1 MERLRRIQVVR
12 SVKAELALQG
22 VSPERLSELTSIP
35 MSALRPKLSGE
46 ADMDLEDLDAIAVA
60 LGVSVV
66 SFLTA
71 G

>member
-1 MERLRRIQVVR
+1 MERPRRIQVARAV
-12 SVKAELALQG
+12 SSELAKQG
-22 VSPERLSELTSIP
+22 VSPERLSELISVP

-46 ADMDLEDLDAIAVA
+46 ADMDLEDLDAMAVA